1 MAYSYNTITDILNQW
16 DQIGVFTY
24 VIPFLL
30 IFAVVFAMLQKTRV
44 LGDNRTVQ
52 GIVGVSIGLLALQ
65 FDFVSTFFAEIFPR
79 FGVGLA
85 IFLIFIILIGFF
97 HKADNEGNLTG
108 VKWIGY
114 LCGIGVVV
122 WAVSSWNFWRD
133 NWSLGWWFSEYFWP
147 LIILAGVIIIIVTIG
162 RSGGDGG
169 SRRSPVSTS

>member
-85 IFLIFIILIGFF
+85 IFLIFTTVGIFLRFPALRKQLKQARLDGQNLFITTILCLATCFPVIAHTIWAWQCAIYDSEKAGHNKQVLEVAAPLLSIMVVAGIFWMFF
-97 HKADNEGNLTG
+97 L
-108 VKWIGY
+108 
-114 LCGIGVVV
+114 
-122 WAVSSWNFWRD
+122 
-133 NWSLGWWFSEYFWP
+133 
-147 LIILAGVIIIIVTIG
+147 
-162 RSGGDGG
+162 
-169 SRRSPVSTS
+169 